1 MEYIK
6 SFGDFVN
13 ESKQYEFIFEG
24 LGSLSGFPTS
34 LIKDLVRKGAGE
46 NSTFINDIKG
56 GNNLRK
62 IMQYLD
68 DTNNLAIVA
77 KTPDTDEFA
86 YAIVKSSYD
95 YGKGK
100 GVNFYVDD
108 VLQELLNMQSSDKSR
123 PAVKDNV
130 YRKYEWEYPKYK
142 WRGGRQ
148 VKWSGGYYHEHTR
161 MTAADLKDWLP
172 LGEFNLSI
180 IQIDPNRMELKASRQ
195 EARQGQDALVSG
207 GIQKETVEKYMM
219 DKFVGNVKNDITDI
233 LRSLSKIE
241 VDLDNP
247 SELNI
252 ILDEIS
258 SKIES
263 LRDYSTKAK
272 SIKGTVNSYSFPT
285 TRDGKIDLERITS
298 SKNSDNYYSYYNKV
312 LKILQTGKEY

>member
-34 LIKDLVRKGAGE
+34 LIKDLVGKGAGE

-68 DTNNLAIVA
+68 DVNNLAIIA

-95 YGKGK
+95 YGRGK
-100 GVNFYVDD
+100 GVQFYVDD
-108 VLQELLNMQSSDKSR
+108 QLQELLNMQSNDKSR
-123 PAVKDNV
+123 PAVKNNI
-130 YRKYEWEYPKYK
+130 YRQYEYEYPKYK

-161 MTAADLKDWLP
+161 MTAADLRDWLP
-172 LGEFNLSI
+172 LGDFNLSI
-180 IQIDPNRMELKASRQ
+180 IQVDPNRMELKASRK
-195 EARQGQDALVSG
+195 ESREGQDALVSG

-219 DKFVGNVKNDITDI
+219 DKFVGNVKSDINDI
-233 LRSLSKIE
+233 LKSLSKIE
-241 VDLDNP
+241 IDLDNP
-247 SELNI
+247 GQLNS

-258 SKIES
+258 SKIDS

-272 SIKGTVNSYSFPT
+272 SIKGTVNSYAFPT

-312 LKILQTGKEY
+312 LKVLQTGKEY